1 MYVRLFA
8 VSTHTLGLVS
18 SFLLLVPYPYT
29 HTHTYIHTY
38 IHTYTHTHTVPR
50 KRPERR
56 KRRMHTTVDAL
67 YVCLICMPYMYA
79 LYVCLICM
87 PYMYALH
94 VCLIRT
100 PYMHALYVG
109 LTTAADKERREAT
122 FHRCVHRV
130 NSTTPSLHTHR
141 NKGHVLRVRGW
152 EGT

>member
-1 MYVRLFA
+1 MWGLRFSAHRTYHCRTQCEYMYACLIRMPNMHALYVCFICM
-8 VSTHTLGLVS
+8 
-18 SFLLLVPYPYT
+18 PYMYAL
-29 HTHTYIHTY
+29 YACLI
-38 IHTYTHTHTVPR
+38 
-50 KRPERR
+50 
-56 KRRMHTTVDAL
+56 RMSNMHAL

-122 FHRCVHRV
+122 LHRCVHRV
-130 NSTTPSLHTHR
+130 NRTTPSLHTHR